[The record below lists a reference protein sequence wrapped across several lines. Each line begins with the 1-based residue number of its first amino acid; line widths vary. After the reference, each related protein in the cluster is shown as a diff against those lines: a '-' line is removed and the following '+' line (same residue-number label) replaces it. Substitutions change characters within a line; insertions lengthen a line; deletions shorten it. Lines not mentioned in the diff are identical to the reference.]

1 MENNVNNIDISKNE
15 YNTLEEETNETN
27 IKSDIK
33 KRKSFKN
40 EINEKNKIF
49 NNIKKINRES
59 SLIRSTLNEKV
70 ENNSRLSEL
79 SMSKRTLIDEDEES
93 KNMFLN
99 SFTKQKDEINNQY
112 LTPKYWKYKNKSN
125 HAELEK
131 KFEKIK
137 NNINKDEIR
146 KLYNDLK
153 IVKLEGEDDSNDLKI
168 KKLDALNEIK
178 EKDEEKLKENIFKI
192 RKIYKD
198 NNNFYRCVIFS
209 LFENMILTNNI
220 LFFKE
225 LLIEIDS
232 ITSSEN
238 NKDKDLFQDENLKNE
253 LQLYNKVESIKKL
266 IYILIKTMQKSINS
280 SYELLIKLYLLK
292 QAEFDL
298 KIILLIRYLLCFYI
312 NENKYKTYSKEEKI
326 DLIELIPQKY
336 KEMHIFLQK
345 KFELFFLN
353 DLLKLKSYDSKIIH
367 YLLPYFFDI
376 NLNIIYYYPD
386 SKNAIYQKQYGKQ
399 FNNNDDDDLIINL
412 FYYKSTFNIYYTYQY
427 YDFHKKILSLYET
440 NKDNN
445 IVIKDDI
452 ININKIEQESINNEI
467 NEITFAPKFICKN
480 CNKEYN
486 NEKNKE
492 NILKLCPECL
502 SEEFKDDIYK
512 LFLLYLQYV
521 NHNDKNYKLQIDNYF
536 YLMLHKTEIKPGLTL
551 FQVMNE
557 SDYLIYKE
565 VNKIKK
571 DICLICRN
579 NNIRKNYYYKLPCGC
594 RFCCKSCF
602 NKYLEI
608 MIKKHYEKMCN
619 NSYKKM
625 IFLYDFCICGKKYYY
640 DDIIILY
647 NFLKEKQRINECHM
661 IIKIVKNR
669 WYWKCAKC
677 DQNFDPFCLNKRLYL
692 TDDKINKDFYGK
704 HLKHLICSN
713 CFDMLRMRY
722 ETKIDCNYC
731 QSKHTIIA
739 FDKLSFKNK
748 DMDSCANF

>member
-1 MENNVNNIDISKNE
+1 MENNINNIDISKNE
-15 YNTLEEETNETN
+15 YNSLKEENNIETE
-27 IKSDIK
+27 IKNRTSY
-33 KRKSFKN
+33 KN
-40 EINEKNKIF
+40 EISEENNII
-49 NNIKKINRES
+49 NNIKNINRDS
-59 SLIRSTLNEKV
+59 LLIRSTLNEKN
-70 ENNSRLSEL
+70 ENLSRISEL
-79 SMSKRTLIDEDEES
+79 SISKRTLIEEDIEES
-93 KNMFLN
+93 KDIFLN
-99 SFTKQKDEINNQY
+99 LNTQKKEEINNQY
-112 LTPKYWKYKNKSN
+112 LIPKNWKYKNKEN
-125 HAELEK
+125 HIELEE

-137 NNINKDEIR
+137 NNMNKDEIR

-153 IVKLEGEDDSNDLKI
+153 IIKLEGENDSDDLKI
-168 KKLDALNEIK
+168 KKLDDLYDIK

-198 NNNFYRCVIFS
+198 NNNYYRCVIFS
-209 LFENMILTNNI
+209 LFENMTLKNNI

-238 NKDKDLFQDENLKNE
+238 NIDKDLFQDEDVKNE
-253 LQLYNKVESIKKL
+253 LQLNNKVDLIKKL
-266 IYILIKTMQKSINS
+266 LYILIKSMQKSIS
-280 SYELLIKLYLLK
+280 ASYEILLKLYLLK
-292 QAEFDL
+292 NAEFDL
-298 KIILLIRYLLCFYI
+298 NIILLIRYLLCFYI

-326 DLIELIPQKY
+326 DIIELIPQKY

-353 DLLKLKSYDSKIIH
+353 ELLKLKSYDSKIIH

-376 NLNIIYYYPD
+376 NLNIVYYYPD
-386 SKNAIYQKQYGKQ
+386 SKNSIYQKQYGIK
-399 FNNNDDDDLIINL
+399 FNNDDDSVINL
-412 FYYKSTFNIYYTYQY
+412 FYYKSTFNIYYTYKFY
-427 YDFHKKILSLYET
+427 EFHTKILSLYEK
-440 NKDNN
+440 NKNNN
-445 IVIKDDI
+445 IIINDDI
-452 ININKIEQESINNEI
+452 INKNEQESNNNEI
-467 NEITFAPKFICKN
+467 NEISFAPKFICKK

-492 NILKLCPECL
+492 NILKLCPVCL
-502 SEEFKDDIYK
+502 SEEFKNEIYK

-521 NHNDKNYKLQIDNYF
+521 NHNNKDYKLQINNYF
-536 YLMLHKTEIKPGLTL
+536 YSMLHKSEIKPGLTL
-551 FQVMNE
+551 FKVMNE
-557 SDYLIYKE
+557 SGYLIYKE

-619 NSYKKM
+619 NTYEKM
-625 IFLYDFCICGKKYYY
+625 IFLFDFCICGKKYYY
-640 DDIIILY
+640 DDILVLY
-647 NFLKEKQRINECHM
+647 NFLKEKQRFNECQM

-669 WYWKCAKC
+669 WYWKCVKC
-677 DQNFDPFCLNKRLYL
+677 DNNFDPFCLNKRLYL

-713 CFDMLRMRY
+713 CFDNPKFKY
-722 ETKIDCNYC
+722 EAKVECDYC
-731 QSKHTIIA
+731 QSKHSIIA
-739 FDKLSFKNK
+739 YDKLSYKNK